1 VVHELLGSFGDHG
14 HGPRASR
21 RADARRRGRGGGPVG
36 EITGYLGIH
45 RDVSERKR
53 VEEAL
58 RDAQQQSETIL
69 DSISDT
75 FFAVIDLR

>member
-1 VVHELLGSFGDHG
+1 VVHELLGSVGDHG
-14 HGPRASR
+14 HGLEQVVAQMPAAVVVVEAPSG
-21 RADARRRGRGGGPVG
+21 A
-36 EITGYLGIH
+36 ITGYLGIH